1 MNDAVKPHVAA
12 PSANSQGTALRTRRV
27 FLLWVVPLLVAAT
40 ATVVYFSGQRYVSS
54 ENAFVKTD
62 HTTVSA
68 EVSGTIKAVLVTEN
82 QPVASGTPLLEL
94 DAVGRQIEVQRAE
107 ARVAAARMRISTL
120 RAQGREKRSELSV
133 AQQDARFA
141 DRELSRLT
149 GLAERRLVAQT
160 SLDTAERAVAAARG
174 KVEILTRDVEQLEAQ
189 LGDAAGGDT
198 DRHPDV
204 ATARAELAQARLD
217 ETRTRI
223 TAPRAGIVARLPHV
237 GDRLEA
243 GKPALAIVANQ
254 APWIEANLKE
264 TELEFVR
271 VGQPVLIRVDTYGSR
286 DWRGEVASISQATGA
301 EFAVIPAQN
310 ASGNWVKVV
319 QRVPVRITL
328 VTAAD
333 DPPLRSGMSAAIRI
347 DTGRSSPL
355 SRLWARPT
363 P

>member
-1 MNDAVKPHVAA
+1 MNDAVEPRGDA
-12 PSANSQGTALRTRRV
+12 PSGIAPAAAAGRRRGL
-27 FLLWVVPLLVAAT
+27 LLWVVPLVIAAG
-40 ATVVYFSGQRYVSS
+40 AGVVYFSGQRYVSS

-68 EVSGTIKAVLVTEN
+68 EVSGTITAVLVAEN
-82 QPVASGTPLLEL
+82 QPVASGAPLLEL
-94 DAVGRQIEVQRAE
+94 DARGRRIEVQRAE
-107 ARVAAARMRISTL
+107 ARVSAARTRIGTL
-120 RAQGREKRSELSV
+120 RAQGREKRSELNV
-133 AQQDARFA
+133 ARQDAQFA
-141 DRELSRLT
+141 DREYARLT
-149 GLAERRLVAQT
+149 GLAVRRLVAQT
-160 SLDTAERAVAAARG
+160 SLDAAERAVAAARG

-189 LGDAAGGDT
+189 LGDAAAGDT

-204 ATARAELAQARLD
+204 ATASAELAQALLD

-223 TAPRAGIVARLPHV
+223 AAPRAGVVARLPHV

-243 GKPALAIVANQ
+243 GKPALAIVSDQ

-271 VGQPVLIRVDTYGSR
+271 VGQPVQIRVDTYGGR
-286 DWRGEVASISQATGA
+286 DWRGRVASISQATGA

-319 QRVPVRITL
+319 QRVPVRISL
-328 VTAAD
+328 ATAAD

-355 SRLWARPT
+355 SRLWTRPA